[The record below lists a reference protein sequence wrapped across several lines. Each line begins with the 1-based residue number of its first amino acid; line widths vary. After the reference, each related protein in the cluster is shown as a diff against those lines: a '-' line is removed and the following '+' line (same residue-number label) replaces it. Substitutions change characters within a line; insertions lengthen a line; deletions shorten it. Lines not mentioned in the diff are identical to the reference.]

1 MVPGTQAQV
10 KPKDVNTKGKNLL
23 ILPLKDPFVVTMR
36 RFSAAQLVKRAL
48 SSLKSVQRI
57 QLMIFSSLSPPVAA
71 ALMWQICFAD
81 SPSCG
86 ESPGNTPV
94 LMGNSSGRCWSTDTA
109 QPSAAA

>member
-1 MVPGTQAQV
+1 MVPGTPAQV

-48 SSLKSVQRI
+48 SSLKSVQRV

-71 ALMWQICFAD
+71 ALMW
-81 SPSCG
+81 
-86 ESPGNTPV
+86 
-94 LMGNSSGRCWSTDTA
+94 
-109 QPSAAA
+109 